1 MPPGTVFLDENVE
14 VIPMVFL
21 QLATNIFKLLLLLF
35 LFFKVSIGR
44 ADS

>member
-14 VIPMVFL
+14 VIPTVFL
-21 QLATNIFKLLLLLF
+21 QLATNIFRLLLLF
-35 LFFKVSIGR
+35 LFLNVSIGR

>member
-21 QLATNIFKLLLLLF
+21 QLATNIFRLLLLF